1 MLGSIVPIYLEV
13 SIKNINWLCW
23 KKNVE
28 NRRYLNDILPRDYL
42 YKITSFSLIDKSLV
56 LCETKFDA
64 TFLINICSKEML
76 DDFLVQFCELSKTE
90 YNIDDGDRKNWKL
103 FQIACIRKCETEEI
117 ITEALTI
124 YRDMLPPGAFYN
136 KVFPSLVMLH
146 DCDAEINAV
155 RNVFPESK
163 VLLCTWQL
171 TTASWRWLLNS
182 NNGIHKDDKQYLQD
196 LFTLP
201 FTAVVY
207 AVDYDL
213 GKYLQIWF
221 YLLLL
226 HLSHNKSHNQQYLSF
241 WDPFPYNNNLSII
254 HYTSYA

>member
-90 YNIDDGDRKNWKL
+90 YNIDDADRKNWKL

-124 YRDMLPPGAFYN
+124 YRGMLPPRAF
-136 KVFPSLVMLH
+136 
-146 DCDAEINAV
+146 
-155 RNVFPESK
+155 
-163 VLLCTWQL
+163 
-171 TTASWRWLLNS
+171 
-182 NNGIHKDDKQYLQD
+182 
-196 LFTLP
+196 
-201 FTAVVY
+201 
-207 AVDYDL
+207 
-213 GKYLQIWF
+213 
-221 YLLLL
+221 
-226 HLSHNKSHNQQYLSF
+226 
-241 WDPFPYNNNLSII
+241 
-254 HYTSYA
+254 